1 MRWFVRSTFCAA
13 LALASLTA
21 PGIAAA
27 DEPTPED
34 RTMARTLFEE
44 GRNLLKEGKFAEACP
59 KLEES
64 ERLAPGMGTLFNLA
78 DCFENLGRTASSWA
92 AFSEVADLAKRAGQT
107 DRETVARDRAAALKP
122 KLVYWKLHLAGAAPT
137 GLALRVDDRAVS
149 NAVLDAEL
157 PVDPGL
163 HRVKVTAPG
172 KVEHET
178 EVRIETTTP
187 MTPVELPA
195 LVDAPQDAPIP
206 AVVPKPVE
214 PPPVTPVVPEAER
227 PWQKPTAMVAGGVA
241 LVALG
246 VGTAFGLKASSQW
259 SDAKATCNGNVC
271 DKAGYAGWQDSRSSA
286 TVSTVFFTTGVV
298 VATAAVVLWLTAPN
312 AREAQASLGHVSQWG
327 SF

>member
-1 MRWFVRSTFCAA
+1 MRWFVRSTFCVA
-13 LALASLTA
+13 LALASMTA
-21 PGIAAA
+21 PGLAAA
-27 DEPTPED
+27 DEPTPAD
-34 RTMARTLFEE
+34 RTLARTLFEE
-44 GRNLLKEGKFAEACP
+44 GRALLKDGKFAEACP

-107 DRETVARDRAAALKP
+107 DRETVARERAAALKP

-137 GLALRVDDRAVS
+137 GLTLRIDDRAVS

-163 HRVKVTAPG
+163 HRVKVMAPG

-195 LVDAPQDAPIP
+195 LLDAPQEPAPLAP
-206 AVVPKPVE
+206 APKVE
-214 PPPVTPVVPEAER
+214 PPPEPPVVPEAER
-227 PWQKPTAMVAGGVA
+227 TWQKPTALVAGGVA

-286 TVSTVFFTTGVV
+286 TVSTVFFTTGAV

-312 AREAQASLGHVSQWG
+312 AREARTSLGRVSQWG
-327 SF
+327 TF

>member
-1 MRWFVRSTFCAA
+1 
-13 LALASLTA
+13 
-21 PGIAAA
+21 
-27 DEPTPED
+27 
-34 RTMARTLFEE
+34 
-44 GRNLLKEGKFAEACP
+44 
-59 KLEES
+59 
-64 ERLAPGMGTLFNLA
+64 
-78 DCFENLGRTASSWA
+78 
-92 AFSEVADLAKRAGQT
+92 
-107 DRETVARDRAAALKP
+107 VARERAAALKP
-122 KLVYWKLHLAGAAPT
+122 KLVYWKLHLAGVAPT
-137 GLALRVDDRAVS
+137 GLTLRIDDRAVS

-163 HRVKVTAPG
+163 HRVKVAAPG

-195 LVDAPQDAPIP
+195 LLDAPQEA
-206 AVVPKPVE
+206 
-214 PPPVTPVVPEAER
+214 PPPALAPKTEPLPPPPVVPEAER
-227 PWQKPTAMVAGGVA
+227 PWQKPTALVAGGVA

-298 VATAAVVLWLTAPN
+298 VATAAVVLWLTAPQSPE
-312 AREAQASLGHVSQWG
+312 ARASLGRVSQWG
-327 SF
+327 TF

>member
-1 MRWFVRSTFCAA
+1 MRWFVRSTFCVA
-13 LALASLTA
+13 LALASVSA
-21 PGIAAA
+21 PGLASA
-27 DEPTPED
+27 DEPTPAD
-34 RTMARTLFEE
+34 RTLARTLFEE
-44 GRNLLKEGKFAEACP
+44 GRALLKDGKFAEACP

-92 AFSEVADLAKRAGQT
+92 AFSEVADLAKRAGQA
-107 DRETVARDRAAALKP
+107 DRETVARERAAALKP

-137 GLALRVDDRAVS
+137 GLTLRIDDRAVS

-163 HRVKVTAPG
+163 HRVKVAAPG

-195 LVDAPQDAPIP
+195 LLDAPQ
-206 AVVPKPVE
+206 E
-214 PPPVTPVVPEAER
+214 PPPLAPVPKLEPPPAQPVVPEAER
-227 PWQKPTAMVAGGVA
+227 PWQKPTALVAGGVA

-312 AREAQASLGHVSQWG
+312 SPEARTSLGHVSQWG
-327 SF
+327 TF